1 MKRAALCLL
10 VIVCGCSSSQ
20 RTDVNMSTPTATVE
34 TRYLALQHRDLDAFV
49 KVYADPAWVKREEFL
64 RIADSIVSSRIL
76 KTAPMDKSDPSA
88 SGEIYV
94 LVEERY
100 RGVEK
105 PGEMN
110 YVLRKVDANWLIV
123 SFNAGEELPIDTK
136 KVEREATK
144 IK

>member
-1 MKRAALCLL
+1 MNK
-10 VIVCGCSSSQ
+10 S
-20 RTDVNMSTPTATVE
+20 
-34 TRYLALQHRDLDAFV
+34 
-49 KVYADPAWVKREEFL
+49 
-64 RIADSIVSSRIL
+64 
-76 KTAPMDKSDPSA
+76 APPA

-110 YVLRKVDANWLIV
+110 YVLSKVGANWLIV